1 MFVTRGHDILDN
13 NSCDYLQGDKFS
25 DSFLILYHVL
35 FLLNERNFIKKL
47 SNKPF
52 TFTLA
57 ILYVFVNRIFNPY
70 LLISCWSGVMLSNF

>member
-1 MFVTRGHDILDN
+1 MIFLDN
-13 NSCDYLQGDKFS
+13 NSCDYLQGDKLS

-57 ILYVFVNRIFNPY
+57 ILYVFVK
-70 LLISCWSGVMLSNF
+70 